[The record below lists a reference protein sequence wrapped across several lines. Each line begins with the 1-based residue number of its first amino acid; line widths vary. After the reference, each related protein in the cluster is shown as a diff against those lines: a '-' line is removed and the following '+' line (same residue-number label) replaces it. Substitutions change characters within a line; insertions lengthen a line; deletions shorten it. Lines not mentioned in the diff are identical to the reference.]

1 MGNPEVGKTSI
12 INSFLTQKSMKG
24 QGKIPT
30 NVGNDYVHVFKVKD
44 SQGLTHELTLS
55 IWDAAGDAQVHHVAH
70 LFMENARCAVLCYSI
85 DDHRSYNQLLDWA
98 EHIKDQESM
107 FSVVVGNKEDLA
119 DNRSVPKHYKNR
131 L

>member
-1 MGNPEVGKTSI
+1 MGNPQVGKTSI

-24 QGKIPT
+24 QEKIIT

-55 IWDAAGDAQVHHVAH
+55 IWDAAGDAHVHNVAH
-70 LFMENARCAVLCYSI
+70 LFMEGARCAVLCYSI
-85 DDHRSYNQLLDWA
+85 DDQRSYNQLLDWA